1 MESKALPPDYVP
13 THDRNGDLIG
23 ALIPIPEWN
32 QWRRAALTPRRAF
45 TPSYY
50 CEGCAVIVPAGLAF
64 TNLLIGAVVV
74 ATLYWAREILIPIVL
89 AVLLTFVLSPLVTL
103 LQRWRFPRTVAV
115 IVAVVFALGIILS
128 LSGMVATQVNQLAG
142 ELPQYQTTLRE
153 KAQKLREM
161 IGGPGILQNA
171 TVLLNDLGR
180 EFEKPDRLEAG
191 GHTAVPGPAPIPV
204 EVHQPVPTIYQ
215 RLLVVVSPLVS
226 PLATTGIVLLFA
238 IFFLFQR
245 EDLRNRF
252 VRVAGAH
259 DIERTTLALND
270 AGTRLQRLFAT
281 QLALNAGFG
290 IVIGLGLAVI
300 GVPNAP
306 LWGLLAMILRFIP
319 YIGAF
324 LCAVLPLMLSAAVGP
339 WSMVLW
345 TLLLFLIVEPL
356 TAQVAEPLVYGQ
368 STGLS
373 PVAVVLS
380 AAFWTWL
387 WGPLGLLVST
397 PLTICL
403 VVLSRHVERLK
414 FIDIM
419 LGDEPPLTPQ
429 QVVYQRMLAGD
440 PIEVSELAGKSLRK
454 MPILR
459 YYDDV
464 LLGALRLAE
473 ADLERGRLDGERID
487 NILRCVDEVVED
499 LADLET
505 SDQPRI
511 SLKQR
516 LTERSS
522 KVVRLPDREPV
533 HHVVVLPGRSR
544 LDTGAAVIIADA
556 LRREGVAISQP
567 DSSAPALANLESASI
582 VCVCHLSPL
591 SPSLVRYTTRR
602 IARAAKTAELI
613 MVYVGERTDAP
624 LDLAKDRAVASLPAL
639 IQAIRETS
647 PSPSR
652 PEAAN

>member
-1 MESKALPPDYVP
+1 M
-13 THDRNGDLIG
+13 
-23 ALIPIPEWN
+23 
-32 QWRRAALTPRRAF
+32 
-45 TPSYY
+45 
-50 CEGCAVIVPAGLAF
+50 VIPAGLAF
-64 TNLLIGAVVV
+64 TNLLIGAIIV
-74 ATLYWAREILIPIVL
+74 AALYWAREILIPIVL
-89 AVLLTFVLSPLVTL
+89 AILLTFVLSPLVTL
-103 LQRWRFPRTVAV
+103 LQRWRFPRTIAILVAV
-115 IVAVVFALGIILS
+115 SFSLGIILS
-128 LSGMVATQVNQLAG
+128 LGGMVATQVNQLAG
-142 ELPQYQTTLRE
+142 ELPQYQATLRE
-153 KAQKLREM
+153 KAQKLRDM

-171 TVLLNDLGR
+171 TVLLNDLGK
-180 EFEKPDRLEAG
+180 EFEKTDRLDTSIRDIAS
-191 GHTAVPGPAPIPV
+191 GPTPIPV
-204 EVHQPVPTIYQ
+204 EVHQKAPSIYQ
-215 RLLVVVSPLVS
+215 RLMIVVSPLVS
-226 PLATTGIVLLFA
+226 PLATTGIVLLFT

-259 DIERTTLALND
+259 DIERTTLALDD

-319 YIGAF
+319 YIGAI
-324 LCAVLPLMLSAAVGP
+324 LCAVLPLMLAAAVGP

-368 STGLS
+368 SSGLS

-419 LGDEPPLTPQ
+419 LGDEPPLTPR

-440 PIEVSELAGKSLRK
+440 PVELSELAGRSLKK
-454 MPILR
+454 MPILQ

-473 ADLERGRLDGERID
+473 IDLERGRLDGERID
-487 NILRCVDEVVED
+487 NILRCVDDVIED
-499 LADLET
+499 FADL
-505 SDQPRI
+505 DQPRA

-516 LTERSS
+516 LTESSS

-533 HHVVVLPGRSR
+533 NRVIVLPGRSK
-544 LDTGAAVIIADA
+544 LDAGAAAIIADA
-556 LRREGVAISQP
+556 LRREGVAISRP
-567 DSSAPALANLESASI
+567 DSSAPALANLEPAAI

-591 SPSLVRYTTRR
+591 NPSLVRYTSRR
-602 IARAAKTAELI
+602 IARTAKNAQLF
-613 MVYVGERTDAP
+613 MVYVGEPRDTQPDTADDRTIE
-624 LDLAKDRAVASLPAL
+624 SLPEL
-639 IQAIRETS
+639 IRTIRAIS
-647 PSPSR
+647 PSPSK
-652 PEAAN
+652 PEAAS

>member
-1 MESKALPPDYVP
+1 MTSNGFDSPAS
-13 THDRNGDLIG
+13 THAVQLS
-23 ALIPIPEWN
+23 
-32 QWRRAALTPRRAF
+32 RRL
-45 TPSYY
+45 S
-50 CEGCAVIVPAGLAF
+50 VIVPAGLAF
-64 TNLLIGAVVV
+64 TNLLIGAIVVS
-74 ATLYWAREILIPIVL
+74 ALYWAREILIPIVL

-103 LQRWRFPRTVAV
+103 LQRWRFPRTLAI
-115 IVAVVFALGIILS
+115 IVAVSFALGVILS
-128 LSGMVATQVNQLAG
+128 LGGMVATQVNQLAG
-142 ELPQYQTTLRE
+142 ELPQYQATLRE

-180 EFEKPDRLEAG
+180 EFEKPDRPEDSPRELA
-191 GHTAVPGPAPIPV
+191 PGPAPIPV
-204 EVHQPVPTIYQ
+204 EVHQPAPTVYQ
-215 RLLVVVSPLVS
+215 RLLTVVSPLVS

-259 DIERTTLALND
+259 DIDRTTLALND
-270 AGTRLQRLFAT
+270 AGSRLQRLFAT

-290 IVIGLGLAVI
+290 IVIGIGLAII

-306 LWGLLAMILRFIP
+306 LWGLLAMILRFVP

-324 LCAVLPLMLSAAVGP
+324 LCAVLPLMLAAAVGP

-345 TLLLFLIVEPL
+345 TLMLFLIVEPL
-356 TAQVAEPLVYGQ
+356 TAQVVEPLVYGQ
-368 STGLS
+368 SSGLS
-373 PVAVVLS
+373 PVAIVLS

-429 QVVYQRMLAGD
+429 QVVYQRMLASD
-440 PIEVSELAGKSLRK
+440 PIEVSELAGRSLRK
-454 MPILR
+454 MPILQ

-473 ADLERGRLDGERID
+473 ADLEQGRLDSERID
-487 NILRCVDEVVED
+487 NILHCVDEVVED
-499 LADLET
+499 LADLDT
-505 SDQPRI
+505 SDQPRT

-522 KVVRLPDREPV
+522 KVVRLPEREPT

-544 LDTGAAVIIADA
+544 LDAGAAAIIADA
-556 LRREGVAISQP
+556 LRREGIAISQP
-567 DSSAPALANLESASI
+567 DTSAPALANLDSAAI
-582 VCVCHLSPL
+582 VCVCHLSSL
-591 SPSLVRYTTRR
+591 SPSLVRYTSRR
-602 IARAAKTAELI
+602 IARTAKTAQLF
-613 MVYVGERTDAP
+613 MVYVGEKAETPRDLDDDRTIT
-624 LDLAKDRAVASLPAL
+624 SLPAL
-639 IQAIRETS
+639 IQTIREIS

>member
-1 MESKALPPDYVP
+1 M
-13 THDRNGDLIG
+13 
-23 ALIPIPEWN
+23 
-32 QWRRAALTPRRAF
+32 
-45 TPSYY
+45 
-50 CEGCAVIVPAGLAF
+50 VIPAGLAF
-64 TNLLIGAVVV
+64 TNLLIGAIIV
-74 ATLYWAREILIPIVL
+74 AALYWAREILIPIVL
-89 AVLLTFVLSPLVTL
+89 AILLTFVLSPLVTL
-103 LQRWRFPRTVAV
+103 LQRWRFPRTIAILVAV
-115 IVAVVFALGIILS
+115 SFSLGIILS
-128 LSGMVATQVNQLAG
+128 LGGMVATQVNQLAG
-142 ELPQYQTTLRE
+142 ELPQYQATLRE
-153 KAQKLREM
+153 KAQKLRDM

-171 TVLLNDLGR
+171 TVLLNDLGK
-180 EFEKPDRLEAG
+180 EFEKTDRLDTSIRDIAS
-191 GHTAVPGPAPIPV
+191 GPTPIPV
-204 EVHQPVPTIYQ
+204 EVHQKAPSIYQ
-215 RLLVVVSPLVS
+215 RLMIVVSPLVS
-226 PLATTGIVLLFA
+226 PLATTGIVLLFT

-259 DIERTTLALND
+259 DIERTTLALDD

-319 YIGAF
+319 YIGAI
-324 LCAVLPLMLSAAVGP
+324 LCAVLPLMLAAAVGP

-368 STGLS
+368 SSGLS

-419 LGDEPPLTPQ
+419 LGDEPPLTPR

-440 PIEVSELAGKSLRK
+440 PVELSELAGRSLKK
-454 MPILR
+454 MPILQ

-473 ADLERGRLDGERID
+473 IDLERGRLDGERID
-487 NILRCVDEVVED
+487 NILRCVDDVIED
-499 LADLET
+499 FSDM
-505 SDQPRI
+505 DQPRA

-516 LTERSS
+516 LTESSS

-533 HHVVVLPGRSR
+533 NRVIVLPGRSK
-544 LDTGAAVIIADA
+544 LDAGAAAIIADA
-556 LRREGVAISQP
+556 LRREGVAISRP
-567 DSSAPALANLESASI
+567 DSSAPALANLEPAAI

-591 SPSLVRYTTRR
+591 NPSLVRYTSRR
-602 IARAAKTAELI
+602 IARTAKNAQLF
-613 MVYVGERTDAP
+613 MVYVGEPHDTQPDTADDRTI
-624 LDLAKDRAVASLPAL
+624 VSLPEL
-639 IQAIRETS
+639 IRTIRAIS
-647 PSPSR
+647 PSPSK
-652 PEAAN
+652 PEAAS

>member
-1 MESKALPPDYVP
+1 M
-13 THDRNGDLIG
+13 
-23 ALIPIPEWN
+23 
-32 QWRRAALTPRRAF
+32 
-45 TPSYY
+45 
-50 CEGCAVIVPAGLAF
+50 VIPAGLAF
-64 TNLLIGAVVV
+64 TNLLIGAIIV
-74 ATLYWAREILIPIVL
+74 AALYWAREILIPIVL

-103 LQRWRFPRTVAV
+103 LQRWRFPRTIAILVAV
-115 IVAVVFALGIILS
+115 SFSLGIILS
-128 LSGMVATQVNQLAG
+128 LGGMVATQVNQLAG
-142 ELPQYQTTLRE
+142 ELPQYQATLRE
-153 KAQKLREM
+153 KVQKLRDM

-171 TVLLNDLGR
+171 TVLLNDLGK
-180 EFEKPDRLEAG
+180 EFEKPDRLDTSIRDIAS
-191 GHTAVPGPAPIPV
+191 GPTPIPV
-204 EVHQPVPTIYQ
+204 EVHQKAPSIYQ
-215 RLLVVVSPLVS
+215 RLMIVVSPLVS
-226 PLATTGIVLLFA
+226 PLATTGIVLLFT

-259 DIERTTLALND
+259 DIERTTLALDD

-319 YIGAF
+319 YIGAI
-324 LCAVLPLMLSAAVGP
+324 LCAVLPLMLAAAVGP

-368 STGLS
+368 SSGLS

-419 LGDEPPLTPQ
+419 LGDEPPLTPR

-440 PIEVSELAGKSLRK
+440 PVELSELAGRSLKK
-454 MPILR
+454 MPILQ

-473 ADLERGRLDGERID
+473 IDLERGRLDGERID
-487 NILRCVDEVVED
+487 NILRCVDDVIED
-499 LADLET
+499 FADM
-505 SDQPRI
+505 DQPRA

-516 LTERSS
+516 LTESSS

-533 HHVVVLPGRSR
+533 NHVIVLPGRSK
-544 LDTGAAVIIADA
+544 LDAGAAAIIADA
-556 LRREGVAISQP
+556 LRREGVAISRP
-567 DSSAPALANLESASI
+567 DSSAPALANLEPAAI

-591 SPSLVRYTTRR
+591 NPSLVRYTSRR
-602 IARAAKTAELI
+602 IARTAKNAQLF
-613 MVYVGERTDAP
+613 MVYVGEPRDTQPNTADDRTIE
-624 LDLAKDRAVASLPAL
+624 SLPEL
-639 IQAIRETS
+639 IRTIRAIS
-647 PSPSR
+647 PSPSK
-652 PEAAN
+652 PEAAG

>member
-1 MESKALPPDYVP
+1 MQASAHAVVQL
-13 THDRNGDLIG
+13 
-23 ALIPIPEWN
+23 
-32 QWRRAALTPRRAF
+32 RRL
-45 TPSYY
+45 
-50 CEGCAVIVPAGLAF
+50 AVVIPAGLAF
-64 TNLLIGAVVV
+64 TNLLIGAIIV
-74 ATLYWAREILIPIVL
+74 AALYWAREILIPIVL

-103 LQRWRFPRTVAV
+103 LQRWRFPRMVA
-115 IVAVVFALGIILS
+115 ILVVVSFALGVILS
-128 LSGMVATQVNQLAG
+128 LGGMVATQVNQLAG
-142 ELPQYQTTLRE
+142 ELPQYQATLRE

-171 TVLLNDLGR
+171 TVLLNDLVQ
-180 EFEKPDRLEAG
+180 EFEKPDRVDNSIRDIA
-191 GHTAVPGPAPIPV
+191 PGPTPIPV
-204 EVHQPVPTIYQ
+204 EVHQKAPSIYQ
-215 RLLVVVSPLVS
+215 RLMIIVSPLVS
-226 PLATTGIVLLFA
+226 PLATTGIVLLFT

-259 DIERTTLALND
+259 DIERTTLALD
-270 AGTRLQRLFAT
+270 EAGSRLQRLFAT

-319 YIGAF
+319 YIGAI
-324 LCAVLPLMLSAAVGP
+324 LCAVLPLILAAAVGP

-345 TLLLFLIVEPL
+345 TLLLFLVVEPL

-368 STGLS
+368 SSGLS

-419 LGDEPPLTPQ
+419 LGDEPPLTPR

-440 PIEVSELAGKSLRK
+440 PVELSELAGRSLKK
-454 MPILR
+454 MPILQ

-473 ADLERGRLDGERID
+473 IDLERGRLDGERID
-487 NILRCVDEVVED
+487 NILRCVDDVIED
-499 LADLET
+499 FADLEN
-505 SDQPRI
+505 SDQPRP

-516 LTERSS
+516 LTESSS
-522 KVVRLPDREPV
+522 KVIRLPDREPV
-533 HHVVVLPGRSR
+533 NHVTVLPGRSK
-544 LDTGAAVIIADA
+544 LDAGAAAIIADA
-556 LRREGVAISQP
+556 LRREGIAISRP
-567 DSSAPALANLESASI
+567 DSSAPALADLEPAAI

-591 SPSLVRYTTRR
+591 NPSMVRYTSRR
-602 IARAAKTAELI
+602 IARTAKNVQLF
-613 MVYVGERTDAP
+613 MVYVGEPRDVRPDAADDRTID
-624 LDLAKDRAVASLPAL
+624 SLPEL
-639 IQAIRETS
+639 IRTIRAIS

-652 PEAAN
+652 PEAAS

>member
-1 MESKALPPDYVP
+1 M
-13 THDRNGDLIG
+13 
-23 ALIPIPEWN
+23 
-32 QWRRAALTPRRAF
+32 
-45 TPSYY
+45 
-50 CEGCAVIVPAGLAF
+50 IVPAGLAF
-64 TNLLIGAVVV
+64 TNLLIGAIVIS
-74 ATLYWAREILIPIVL
+74 ALYWAREILIPIVL

-103 LQRWRFPRTVAV
+103 LQRWRFPRTLAI
-115 IVAVVFALGIILS
+115 IVAVSFALGVILS
-128 LSGMVATQVNQLAG
+128 LGGMVATQVNQLAG
-142 ELPQYQTTLRE
+142 ELPQYQATLRE

-180 EFEKPDRLEAG
+180 EFEKPDRPEDSPRELA
-191 GHTAVPGPAPIPV
+191 PGPAPIPV
-204 EVHQPVPTIYQ
+204 EVHQPAPTVYQ
-215 RLLVVVSPLVS
+215 RLLTVVSPLVS

-259 DIERTTLALND
+259 DIDRTTLALND
-270 AGTRLQRLFAT
+270 AGSRLQRLFAT

-290 IVIGLGLAVI
+290 IVIGIGLAII

-306 LWGLLAMILRFIP
+306 LWGLLAMILRFVP

-324 LCAVLPLMLSAAVGP
+324 LCAVLPLMLAAAVGP

-345 TLLLFLIVEPL
+345 TLMLFLIVEPL
-356 TAQVAEPLVYGQ
+356 TAQVVEPLVYGQ
-368 STGLS
+368 SSGLS
-373 PVAVVLS
+373 PVAIVLS

-429 QVVYQRMLAGD
+429 QVVYQRMLASD
-440 PIEVSELAGKSLRK
+440 PIEVSELAGRSLRK
-454 MPILR
+454 MPILQ

-473 ADLERGRLDGERID
+473 ADLEQGRLDSERID
-487 NILRCVDEVVED
+487 NILHCVDEVVED
-499 LADLET
+499 LADLDT
-505 SDQPRI
+505 SDQPRT

-522 KVVRLPDREPV
+522 KVVRLPEREPT

-544 LDTGAAVIIADA
+544 LDAGAAAIIADA
-556 LRREGVAISQP
+556 LRREGIAISQP
-567 DSSAPALANLESASI
+567 DTSAPALANLDSAAI
-582 VCVCHLSPL
+582 VCVCHLSSP
-591 SPSLVRYTTRR
+591 SPSLVRYTSRR
-602 IARAAKTAELI
+602 IARTAKTAQLF
-613 MVYVGERTDAP
+613 MVYVGEKAEAPRDLDDDRTIT
-624 LDLAKDRAVASLPAL
+624 SLPAL
-639 IQAIRETS
+639 IQTIREIS

>member
-1 MESKALPPDYVP
+1 
-13 THDRNGDLIG
+13 
-23 ALIPIPEWN
+23 
-32 QWRRAALTPRRAF
+32 
-45 TPSYY
+45 
-50 CEGCAVIVPAGLAF
+50 
-64 TNLLIGAVVV
+64 
-74 ATLYWAREILIPIVL
+74 
-89 AVLLTFVLSPLVTL
+89 
-103 LQRWRFPRTVAV
+103 
-115 IVAVVFALGIILS
+115 
-128 LSGMVATQVNQLAG
+128 MVATQVNQLAG
-142 ELPQYQTTLRE
+142 ELPQYQATLRE
-153 KAQKLREM
+153 KAQKLRDM

-171 TVLLNDLGR
+171 TVLLNDLGK
-180 EFEKPDRLEAG
+180 EFEKTDRLDTSIRDIAS
-191 GHTAVPGPAPIPV
+191 GPTPIPV
-204 EVHQPVPTIYQ
+204 EVHQKAPSIYQ
-215 RLLVVVSPLVS
+215 RLMIVVSPLVS
-226 PLATTGIVLLFA
+226 PLATTGIVLLFT

-259 DIERTTLALND
+259 DIERTTLALDD

-319 YIGAF
+319 YIGAI
-324 LCAVLPLMLSAAVGP
+324 LCAVLPLMLAAAVGP

-368 STGLS
+368 SSGLS

-419 LGDEPPLTPQ
+419 LGDEPPLTPR

-440 PIEVSELAGKSLRK
+440 PVELSELAGRSLKK
-454 MPILR
+454 MPILQ

-473 ADLERGRLDGERID
+473 IDLERGRLDGERID
-487 NILRCVDEVVED
+487 NILRCVDDVIED
-499 LADLET
+499 FADM
-505 SDQPRI
+505 DQPRA

-516 LTERSS
+516 LTESSS

-533 HHVVVLPGRSR
+533 NHVIVLPGRSK
-544 LDTGAAVIIADA
+544 LDAGAAAIIADA
-556 LRREGVAISQP
+556 LRREGVAISRP
-567 DSSAPALANLESASI
+567 DSSAPALANLEPAAI

-591 SPSLVRYTTRR
+591 NPSLVRYTSRR
-602 IARAAKTAELI
+602 IARTAKNAQLF
-613 MVYVGERTDAP
+613 MVYVGEPRDTQPNTADDRTIE
-624 LDLAKDRAVASLPAL
+624 SLPEL
-639 IQAIRETS
+639 IRTIRAIS
-647 PSPSR
+647 PSPSK
-652 PEAAN
+652 PEAAG

>member
-1 MESKALPPDYVP
+1 M
-13 THDRNGDLIG
+13 
-23 ALIPIPEWN
+23 
-32 QWRRAALTPRRAF
+32 
-45 TPSYY
+45 
-50 CEGCAVIVPAGLAF
+50 VIPAGLAF
-64 TNLLIGAVVV
+64 TNLLIGAIIV
-74 ATLYWAREILIPIVL
+74 AALYWAREILIPIVL

-103 LQRWRFPRTVAV
+103 LQRWHFPRTIAILVAV
-115 IVAVVFALGIILS
+115 SFALGVILS
-128 LSGMVATQVNQLAG
+128 LGGMVATQFNQLAG
-142 ELPQYQTTLRE
+142 ELPQYQATLRE

-180 EFEKPDRLEAG
+180 EFEKPDRIDDSIRDIAAG
-191 GHTAVPGPAPIPV
+191 RTPMPV
-204 EVHQPVPTIYQ
+204 EVHQPAPSIYQ
-215 RLLVVVSPLVS
+215 RLMIVVSPLVS

-259 DIERTTLALND
+259 DIERTMLALDD
-270 AGTRLQRLFAT
+270 AGGRLQRLFAT

-319 YIGAF
+319 YIGAI
-324 LCAVLPLMLSAAVGP
+324 LCAVLPLMLAAAVGP

-345 TLLLFLIVEPL
+345 TLLLFLVVEPL

-368 STGLS
+368 SSGLS

-419 LGDEPPLTPQ
+419 LGDEPPLTPR

-440 PIEVSELAGKSLRK
+440 PVELSELAGRSLKK
-454 MPILR
+454 MPILQ

-473 ADLERGRLDGERID
+473 TDLKRGRLESERID
-487 NILRCVDEVVED
+487 NILRCVDDVIED
-499 LADLET
+499 FADLEK
-505 SDQPRI
+505 SDQPRA

-516 LTERSS
+516 LTEGSA
-522 KVVRLPDREPV
+522 KVVRLPDREPIN
-533 HHVVVLPGRSR
+533 HVIVLPGRSK
-544 LDTGAAVIIADA
+544 LDAGAAAIIADA
-556 LRREGVAISQP
+556 LRREGVAISRP
-567 DSSAPALANLESASI
+567 DSSAPALANLETAAI

-591 SPSLVRYTTRR
+591 NPSMVRYTSRR
-602 IARAAKTAELI
+602 IARTAKKVQLF
-613 MVYVGERTDAP
+613 MVYVGEPRDAQPDVADDRTID
-624 LDLAKDRAVASLPAL
+624 SLPEL
-639 IQAIRETS
+639 IRTIRAIS
-647 PSPSR
+647 PSPSK

>member
-1 MESKALPPDYVP
+1 V
-13 THDRNGDLIG
+13 
-23 ALIPIPEWN
+23 
-32 QWRRAALTPRRAF
+32 
-45 TPSYY
+45 
-50 CEGCAVIVPAGLAF
+50 VIPAGLAF
-64 TNLLIGAVVV
+64 TNLLIGAIIV
-74 ATLYWAREILIPIVL
+74 AALYWAREILIPIVL

-103 LQRWRFPRTVAV
+103 LQRWRFPRTIAILVAV
-115 IVAVVFALGIILS
+115 SFSLGIILS
-128 LSGMVATQVNQLAG
+128 LGGMVATQVNQLAG
-142 ELPQYQTTLRE
+142 ELPQYQATLRE
-153 KAQKLREM
+153 KVQKLRDM

-171 TVLLNDLGR
+171 TVLLNDLGK
-180 EFEKPDRLEAG
+180 EFEKPDRLDTSIRDIAS
-191 GHTAVPGPAPIPV
+191 GPTPIPV
-204 EVHQPVPTIYQ
+204 EVHQKAPSIYQ
-215 RLLVVVSPLVS
+215 RLMIVVSPLVS
-226 PLATTGIVLLFA
+226 PLATTGIVLLFT

-259 DIERTTLALND
+259 DIERTTLALDD

-319 YIGAF
+319 YIGAI
-324 LCAVLPLMLSAAVGP
+324 LCAVLPLMLAAAVGP

-368 STGLS
+368 SSGLS

-419 LGDEPPLTPQ
+419 LGDEPPLTPR

-440 PIEVSELAGKSLRK
+440 PVELSELAGRSLKK
-454 MPILR
+454 MPILQ

-473 ADLERGRLDGERID
+473 IDLERGRLDGERID
-487 NILRCVDEVVED
+487 NILRCVDDVIED
-499 LADLET
+499 FADM
-505 SDQPRI
+505 DQPRA

-516 LTERSS
+516 LTESSS

-533 HHVVVLPGRSR
+533 NHVIVLPGRSK
-544 LDTGAAVIIADA
+544 LDAGAAAIIADA
-556 LRREGVAISQP
+556 LRREGVAISRP
-567 DSSAPALANLESASI
+567 DSSAPALANLEPAAI

-591 SPSLVRYTTRR
+591 NPSLVRYTSRR
-602 IARAAKTAELI
+602 IARTAKNAQLF
-613 MVYVGERTDAP
+613 MVYVGEPRDTQPNTADDRTIE
-624 LDLAKDRAVASLPAL
+624 SLPEL
-639 IQAIRETS
+639 IRTIRAIS
-647 PSPSR
+647 PSPSK
-652 PEAAN
+652 PEAAG

>member
-1 MESKALPPDYVP
+1 MV
-13 THDRNGDLIG
+13 
-23 ALIPIPEWN
+23 
-32 QWRRAALTPRRAF
+32 
-45 TPSYY
+45 
-50 CEGCAVIVPAGLAF
+50 VPAGLAF
-64 TNLLIGAVVV
+64 TNLLIGAIVVS
-74 ATLYWAREILIPIVL
+74 ALYWAREILIPIVL
-89 AVLLTFVLSPLVTL
+89 AILLTFVLSPLVTL
-103 LQRWRFPRTVAV
+103 LQRWRFPRTLAIVVAV
-115 IVAVVFALGIILS
+115 SFALGVILS
-128 LSGMVATQVNQLAG
+128 LGGMVATQVNQLAG
-142 ELPQYQTTLRE
+142 ELPQYQATLRE

-180 EFEKPDRLEAG
+180 EFEKPDRPGDSTREL
-191 GHTAVPGPAPIPV
+191 TPGPAPIPV
-204 EVHQPVPTIYQ
+204 EVHQPAPTVYQ
-215 RLLVVVSPLVS
+215 RLLTVVSPLVS

-290 IVIGLGLAVI
+290 IVIGIGLAVI

-324 LCAVLPLMLSAAVGP
+324 LCAVLPLMLAAAVGP

-356 TAQVAEPLVYGQ
+356 TAQVVEPLVYGQ
-368 STGLS
+368 SSGLS

-429 QVVYQRMLAGD
+429 QVVYQRMLADD
-440 PIEVSELAGKSLRK
+440 PVEVSELAGRSLRK
-454 MPILR
+454 MPILQ

-473 ADLERGRLDGERID
+473 TDLERGRLGSERID
-487 NILRCVDEVVED
+487 NILHCVDEVVED
-499 LADLET
+499 LADLDT
-505 SDQPRI
+505 PDQPRT

-522 KVVRLPDREPV
+522 KIVRLPDREPM
-533 HHVVVLPGRSR
+533 HHVVALPGRSR
-544 LDTGAAVIIADA
+544 LDAGAVTIIADA
-556 LRREGVAISQP
+556 LRREGIAISQP
-567 DSSAPALANLESASI
+567 DSSAPALANLDAAAI

-591 SPSLVRYTTRR
+591 SPSLVRYTSRR
-602 IARAAKTAELI
+602 IARTARTAQLF
-613 MVYVGERTDAP
+613 MVYVGELTDTP
-624 LDLAKDRAVASLPAL
+624 PDLADDGTVTSLPTL
-639 IQAIRETS
+639 IQTIREIS

>member
-1 MESKALPPDYVP
+1 M
-13 THDRNGDLIG
+13 
-23 ALIPIPEWN
+23 
-32 QWRRAALTPRRAF
+32 
-45 TPSYY
+45 
-50 CEGCAVIVPAGLAF
+50 VIPAGLAF
-64 TNLLIGAVVV
+64 TNLLIGAIIV
-74 ATLYWAREILIPIVL
+74 AALYWAREILIPIVL
-89 AVLLTFVLSPLVTL
+89 AILLTFVLSPLVTL
-103 LQRWRFPRTVAV
+103 LQRWRFPRTIAILVAV
-115 IVAVVFALGIILS
+115 SFSLGIILS
-128 LSGMVATQVNQLAG
+128 LGGMVATQVNQLAG
-142 ELPQYQTTLRE
+142 ELPQYQATLRE
-153 KAQKLREM
+153 KAQKLRDM

-171 TVLLNDLGR
+171 TVLLNDLGK
-180 EFEKPDRLEAG
+180 EFEKTDRLDNSIRDIAS
-191 GHTAVPGPAPIPV
+191 GPTPIPV
-204 EVHQPVPTIYQ
+204 EVHQKAPSIYQ
-215 RLLVVVSPLVS
+215 RLMIVVSPLVS
-226 PLATTGIVLLFA
+226 PLATTGIVLLFT

-259 DIERTTLALND
+259 DIERTTLALDD

-319 YIGAF
+319 YIGAI
-324 LCAVLPLMLSAAVGP
+324 LCAVLPLMLAAAVGP

-368 STGLS
+368 SSGLS

-419 LGDEPPLTPQ
+419 LGDEPPLTPR

-440 PIEVSELAGKSLRK
+440 PVELSELAGRSLKK
-454 MPILR
+454 MPILQ

-473 ADLERGRLDGERID
+473 IDLERGRLDGERID
-487 NILRCVDEVVED
+487 NILRCVDDVIED
-499 LADLET
+499 FADM
-505 SDQPRI
+505 DQPRA

-516 LTERSS
+516 LTESSS
-522 KVVRLPDREPV
+522 KVVRLPDRERV
-533 HHVVVLPGRSR
+533 NHVIVLPGRSK
-544 LDTGAAVIIADA
+544 LDAGAAAIIADA
-556 LRREGVAISQP
+556 LRREGVAISRP
-567 DSSAPALANLESASI
+567 DSSAPALANLEPAAI

-591 SPSLVRYTTRR
+591 NPSLVRYTSRR
-602 IARAAKTAELI
+602 IARTAKNAQLF
-613 MVYVGERTDAP
+613 MVYVGEPRDTQPDTADDRTIE
-624 LDLAKDRAVASLPAL
+624 SLPEL
-639 IQAIRETS
+639 IRTIRAIS
-647 PSPSR
+647 PSPSK
-652 PEAAN
+652 PEAAG